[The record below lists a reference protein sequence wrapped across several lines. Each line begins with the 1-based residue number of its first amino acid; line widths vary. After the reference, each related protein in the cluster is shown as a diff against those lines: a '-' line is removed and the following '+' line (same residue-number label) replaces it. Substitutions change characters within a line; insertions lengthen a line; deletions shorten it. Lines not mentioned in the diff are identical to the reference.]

1 MKNKIL
7 LTIILGFCIFK
18 LQSQIIPVSL
28 GYKIKIP
35 PFIIEGQVL
44 EIISKQ
50 DKLKTT
56 IFTDCKLKI
65 VAEKRITNKKLLKL

>member
-18 LQSQIIPVSL
+18 LQSQIFPVSL
-28 GYKIKIP
+28 EYKIENSSYL
-35 PFIIEGQVL
+35 IENQVL

-50 DKLKTT
+50 DMLKTI

-65 VAEKRITNKKLLKL
+65 VT

>member
-1 MKNKIL
+1 MKKIL
-7 LTIILGFCIFK
+7 HTIILGFCIFK

-28 GYKIKIP
+28 EYEIENS
-35 PFIIEGQVL
+35 PFIIENQVL
-44 EIISKQ
+44 EIILKQ

-65 VAEKRITNKKLLKL
+65 FT